1 MTYCPSLP
9 KVVYY
14 SDVSAND
21 VIGPSPSEECPPWR
35 TYQHLR
41 LIRCTQ
47 EKAISVDVSGV
58 CKDGQG
64 SLLYT
69 ALDRL
74 NAEPQI
80 AVIPSGSSRGSPI
93 TRFSLRA
100 VLWPERAA
108 GGTRLK
114 AEL

>member
-1 MTYCPSLP
+1 MSPMENIPALETDTLYTGE
-9 KVVYY
+9 
-14 SDVSAND
+14 SD
-21 VIGPSPSEECPPWR
+21 I
-35 TYQHLR
+35 
-41 LIRCTQ
+41 
-47 EKAISVDVSGV
+47 DVSGV
-58 CKDGQG
+58 CKDGLG

-100 VLWPERAA
+100 ALWPERAA

>member
-1 MTYCPSLP
+1 MSLDPARP
-9 KVVYY
+9 KN
-14 SDVSAND
+14 VSMKNIPAVETDTLYPGESN
-21 VIGPSPSEECPPWR
+21 
-35 TYQHLR
+35 L
-41 LIRCTQ
+41 
-47 EKAISVDVSGV
+47 DVSGV
-58 CKDGQG
+58 CKDVLG

-69 ALDRL
+69 ALHWL

-80 AVIPSGSSRGSPI
+80 AVIPSVSTRSSPI

-100 VLWPERAA
+100 ALWPERAA